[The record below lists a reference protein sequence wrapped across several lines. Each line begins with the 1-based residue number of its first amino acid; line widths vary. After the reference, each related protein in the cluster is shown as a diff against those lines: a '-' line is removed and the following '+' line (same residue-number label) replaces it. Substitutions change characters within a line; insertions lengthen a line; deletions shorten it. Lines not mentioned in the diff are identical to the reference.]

1 MRRKRWDSEWIK
13 IVIRQET
20 NKPLHAIPPISL
32 SPPGTSERPQQ
43 QTRKK
48 GKLFSNMFS
57 VPVRY
62 VWSIATDGWRCASTP
77 LSCFFSLLRL
87 FTHQREREKEGC
99 TVHTTTTTFDKTQSP
114 PSASKRSGPAAKM
127 SSTTLSFFSSFS
139 STDIL
144 FSFLSVSFLPNKI
157 VASMEY
163 PNFGVCVFLFLLF
176 SFVCLWLFVTGEEK
190 RKRHAPVALWLS
202 TAVAR
207 WCGSSCRI
215 VGWTFSSSNYEN
227 VQRQ

>member
-1 MRRKRWDSEWIK
+1 
-13 IVIRQET
+13 
-20 NKPLHAIPPISL
+20 
-32 SPPGTSERPQQ
+32 
-43 QTRKK
+43 
-48 GKLFSNMFS
+48 MFS

-99 TVHTTTTTFDKTQSP
+99 IQYIQQQQQPHLIKHSFP

-127 SSTTLSFFSSFS
+127 SSTTLSFFF
-139 STDIL
+139 L
-144 FSFLSVSFLPNKI
+144 FLRLTFCFLSFLSLFLPNKI

-163 PNFGVCVFLFLLF
+163 PNFDVCVFLLLF
-176 SFVCLWLFVTGEEK
+176 SFVCLWLLVTGEEK
-190 RKRHAPVALWLS
+190 SKRHAPVALWLS